1 MAGAS
6 GGEGVLARHVDWAD
20 QGEAASGCAEVR
32 ALSTSAR
39 VPSLRL
45 ISLRSSREPMPLCAS
60 EQLISMFS
68 RPRLLG
74 GVVRGVQEV
83 VRGVHGVVK
92 GVEGGEEVMTE
103 SAGRYLL
110 WLYLL

>member
-1 MAGAS
+1 
-6 GGEGVLARHVDWAD
+6 
-20 QGEAASGCAEVR
+20 
-32 ALSTSAR
+32 
-39 VPSLRL
+39 
-45 ISLRSSREPMPLCAS
+45 MPLCAS

-92 GVEGGEEVMTE
+92 GVEGGEGGKGV
-103 SAGRYLL
+103 
-110 WLYLL
+110 